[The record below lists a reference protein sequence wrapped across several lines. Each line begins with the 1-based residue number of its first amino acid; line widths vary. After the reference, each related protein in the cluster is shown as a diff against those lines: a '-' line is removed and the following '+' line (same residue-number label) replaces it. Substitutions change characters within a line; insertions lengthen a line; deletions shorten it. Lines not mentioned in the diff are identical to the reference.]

1 MAIQILSFFAENDW
15 SRTNLRYNTA
25 RMSARVFHD
34 PCCGLTEMKGK
45 TSSPRKEN
53 HVTLKAVA
61 KHLGLTPGTVSAV
74 LNDSPASRSI
84 PERTRTRIV
93 EAARALNYRPN
104 FMARSLRVQR
114 TYTIGVILE
123 EIGDAYGASIMSGIE
138 EFLRNRNFFFFTVAH
153 RHDAKLLQTYGH
165 MLMARGVEGIIT
177 VDTSIPEKPPLPTVA
192 VAGHHTVEDVTNI
205 TLDHHKAARLAL
217 KHLKELGHEQIAFLQ
232 GQPESSDSEDRWA
245 AICEVAKELNI
256 RIRPELVVQMHGRDS
271 TPDLGYTFGKQLL
284 SHRTP
289 FTALFAFNDI
299 SAIGAMGAFQEA
311 GLRVPEDV
319 SVVGFDDI
327 AIASFSKPALTTVK
341 QPLKRM
347 GEIAA
352 STLLDW
358 IEGREDYRPEILI
371 EPELVVRKSTAP
383 VEIKLAAK

>member
-1 MAIQILSFFAENDW
+1 
-15 SRTNLRYNTA
+15 
-25 RMSARVFHD
+25 
-34 PCCGLTEMKGK
+34 MKGK
-45 TSSPRKEN
+45 PSSPRKEN

-74 LNDSPASRSI
+74 LNNSAASRSI
-84 PERTRTRIV
+84 PERTRNRIV
-93 EAARALNYRPN
+93 EAARKLNYRPN

-123 EIGDAYGASIMSGIE
+123 EIGDAYGSTIMSGIE
-138 EFLRNRNFFFFTVAH
+138 ELLRNRSFFFFTVAH
-153 RHDAKLLQTYGH
+153 RHDAKLLQTYWH
-165 MLMARGVEGIIT
+165 MLMARGVEGFIT

-192 VAGHHTVEDVTNI
+192 VAGHRSVEDVTNI

-217 KHLKELGHEQIAFLQ
+217 KHLKELGHEHIAFLR

-245 AICEVAKELNI
+245 AICEVAKQLNI
-256 RIRPELVVQMHGRDS
+256 CVRPELVVQMYGRDS
-271 TPDLGYTFGKQLL
+271 TPDIGYTFGKELL
-284 SHRTP
+284 SHRIP

-319 SVVGFDDI
+319 SIVGFDDI

-358 IEGREDYRPEILI
+358 IEEREDYRPEILI

-383 VEIKLAAK
+383 APVEIKLVAK